1 MLSPRSGRKPG
12 AAPAEFLAL
21 GHWGEEVVNDGEMME
36 NHDGEHDFLTFL
48 MNLWYL

>member
-36 NHDGEHDFLTFL
+36 K
-48 MNLWYL
+48 